1 MTSELLESDS
11 YYKDLQD
18 YYKLKNNYEA
28 LKQKKINELAGTYG
42 KDYDQKKQTFA
53 KLKLKCINCK
63 QDGGTIFTETSD
75 LLRATCG
82 NSAKPCKLDLAIK
95 RKKFA
100 HISEKLGL
108 EKQDL
113 EKYKKNI
120 ITTKL
125 DFLFNYIEEERA
137 IETFELLK
145 HQLNNSQENYINLL
159 TLYNS
164 ITHNEELLNL
174 IQEKILVFENTKKLY
189 ADALE
194 LYKSSGQVMYLKNAM
209 EIYKTRLA
217 PLGNEIM
224 NLKYK
229 SSYVEKN
236 EQDQYI
242 FFQNKYNLED
252 LMIELKDKKD

>member
-1 MTSELLESDS
+1 MTSEPLES
-11 YYKDLQD
+11 YYTDLQE
-18 YYKLKNNYEA
+18 YYKLKNNYDST
-28 LKQKKINELAGTYG
+28 KQKKLNELAGTYG
-42 KDYDQKKQTFA
+42 KDYDQKKQNFA
-53 KLKLKCINCK
+53 RLKFKCINCK
-63 QDGGTIFTETSD
+63 QDGGTRFTETSD

-82 NSAKPCKLDLAIK
+82 NSVKPCKLDLAIK

-100 HISEKLGL
+100 HINEKLSST
-108 EKQDL
+108 KQDL

-125 DFLFNYIEEERA
+125 DFLFNYIEEEKA

-145 HQLNNSQENYINLL
+145 QQLNNSQENYINLL

-164 ITHNEELLNL
+164 ISNNEELMNL
-174 IQEKILVFENTKKLY
+174 IQEKIGSFEDTKKIY
-189 ADALE
+189 SEALE
-194 LYKSSGQVMYLKNAM
+194 MYKSSGQLMYLKNAM
-209 EIYKTRLA
+209 EIYKTKLS

-236 EQDQYI
+236 EQDQYL

-252 LMIELKDKKD
+252 LMLELKD

>member
-1 MTSELLESDS
+1 MTSEPQEN
-11 YYKDLQD
+11 YYKNLQD
-18 YYKLKNNYEA
+18 YYKLKNSYGA
-28 LKQKKINELAGTYG
+28 IKQKKINELAGTYG
-42 KDYDQKKQTFA
+42 KDYDQKKQSFA
-53 KLKLKCINCK
+53 KLKIKCINCK
-63 QDGGTIFTETSD
+63 QDGGTLFTETSD

-82 NSAKPCKLDLAIK
+82 NTVKPCKLDLAIK

-100 HISEKLGL
+100 HITEKLGL
-108 EKQDL
+108 AKQDL

-125 DFLFNYIEEERA
+125 DFLFNYIEEEKA

-145 HQLNNSQENYINLL
+145 QQLNNSQENYINLL

-174 IQEKILVFENTKKLY
+174 IQEKILDFENNKKLY
-189 ADALE
+189 TEALE

-209 EIYKTRLA
+209 EIYKTKLSL
-217 PLGNEIM
+217 LGNELM

-236 EQDQYI
+236 EEEHYI
-242 FFQNKYNLED
+242 FFQNNHNLED
-252 LMIELKDKKD
+252 LILELKD